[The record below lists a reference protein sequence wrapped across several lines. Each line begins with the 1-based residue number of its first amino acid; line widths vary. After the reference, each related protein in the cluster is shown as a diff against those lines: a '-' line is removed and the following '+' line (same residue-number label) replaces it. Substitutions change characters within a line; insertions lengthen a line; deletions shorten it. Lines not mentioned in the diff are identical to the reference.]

1 MKDLFLRNLVEALI
15 LFPGAALAYLPLRNR
30 LRTEKRYLVPAVC
43 AILFAASASTAWF
56 SALFG
61 VDNDVFLL
69 PLILLCFGLFCLTAN
84 APLPEKCFC
93 FLNAVIQVQYVTM
106 YTVYLA
112 APWEDDASAFTVR
125 SGLVCLGLGILSVLL
140 YYHTLT
146 VELPELLEDE
156 RLTGNQW
163 SLLSVSLV
171 LIAALFYWSMP
182 EDVSLIGVGR
192 IRPVMLVLLLFFP
205 LFCILICHLCWRV
218 ASRLTEAA
226 RIAEENHLLQM
237 ERKRYESLREYMDE
251 TRAMR
256 HDFRQ
261 HLVVLNRLSEDG
273 RIDELQAYVRQ
284 LTKETAVSGR
294 QSFCANPAADALAAR
309 YADLAAVLGVKI
321 EWRLELPRE
330 LPVREADFC
339 SILGNLLENAV
350 RAAGEEPPE
359 NRRVRAIGR
368 MLSDAMMG
376 LSVENPCS
384 RKIPMKN
391 GLPVSDREG
400 HGIGLAS
407 VSATVHRY
415 GGSLDIKNEDGL
427 FSVNILLC
435 FPDPAKRKE
444 GTGDV

>member
-1 MKDLFLRNLVEALI
+1 MSI
-15 LFPGAALAYLPLRNR
+15 
-30 LRTEKRYLVPAVC
+30 
-43 AILFAASASTAWF
+43 
-56 SALFG
+56 
-61 VDNDVFLL
+61 
-69 PLILLCFGLFCLTAN
+69 
-84 APLPEKCFC
+84 
-93 FLNAVIQVQYVTM
+93 
-106 YTVYLA
+106 
-112 APWEDDASAFTVR
+112 
-125 SGLVCLGLGILSVLL
+125 LL

-146 VELPELLEDE
+146 VELPELMEDE
-156 RLTGNQW
+156 RFTGNQW
-163 SLLSVSLV
+163 SLLSAALL
-171 LIAALFYWSMP
+171 LIALLFYWIMP
-182 EDVSLIGVGR
+182 NDVALITVGR
-192 IRPVMLVLLLFFP
+192 IRPVMLVLLLIFP
-205 LFCILICHLCWRV
+205 LFCILICHLCWQV
-218 ASRLTEAA
+218 ARRLTEAA

-237 ERKRYESLREYMDE
+237 ERKRYESLREYVDE

-294 QSFCANPAADALAAR
+294 QSFCANPAAR

-384 RKIPMKN
+384 RKVPMKN

-400 HGIGLAS
+400 HGIGLGLGFRHGSPLRRVPGHQERGRA
-407 VSATVHRY
+407 VFREHSAVLPRSCQKK
-415 GGSLDIKNEDGL
+415 GMRGRRLRGL
-427 FSVNILLC
+427 RTDRRVFT
-435 FPDPAKRKE
+435 R
-444 GTGDV
+444 

>member
-1 MKDLFLRNLVEALI
+1 MKDLFLRNLVETLI

-30 LRTEKRYLVPAVC
+30 LRTEKRYLLPAVC
-43 AILFAASASTAWF
+43 AILFAASAAAAWF

-93 FLNAVIQVQYVTM
+93 FLNAVIQAQYAILCTI
-106 YTVYLA
+106 YLTS
-112 APWEDDASAFTVR
+112 PWEDDAAPFTVR
-125 SGLVCLGLGILSVLL
+125 SGLICLGLAFFFILL
-140 YYHTLT
+140 YYRTLT
-146 VELPELLEDE
+146 VELPDLLEDE

-192 IRPVMLVLLLFFP
+192 IRPVMLVLLPFFP
-205 LFCILICHLCWRV
+205 LACVLVCHLCWRV

-284 LTKETAVSGR
+284 LTKETSVSGR